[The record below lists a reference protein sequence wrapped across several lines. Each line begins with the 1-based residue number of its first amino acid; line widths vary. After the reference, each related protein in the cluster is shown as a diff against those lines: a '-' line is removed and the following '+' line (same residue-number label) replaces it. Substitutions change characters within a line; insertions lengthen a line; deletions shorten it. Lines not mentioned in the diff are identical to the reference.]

1 MAFLTLGVA
10 AAGSLVAGGLIG
22 YLVDDW
28 AGTSPVFTLV
38 GLGVGIVAAVMMTVA
53 RVRKYL

>member
-1 MAFLTLGVA
+1 MAFLTLGVT
-10 AAGSLVAGGLIG
+10 AAGSLVAGGLLG

-28 AGTSPVFTLV
+28 AGTSPLFTLV
-38 GLGVGIVAAVMMTVA
+38 GLGVGIVAAVMMTVT